1 MIISNDLMT
10 ITEQVENTLPIVAS
24 TGEQAGQWGV
34 LQIQIQIQI
43 QSQRQENNARK
54 QIQLLNGLVIILIY
68 KRIDSYTSVRGAK
81 MNVPMPDPQMA
92 RPEKV

>member
-1 MIISNDLMT
+1 MIISNDLTMT

-24 TGEQAGQWGV
+24 TGEQPGQWGV
-34 LQIQIQIQI
+34 LQIQI

-54 QIQLLNGLVIILIY
+54 QIQLLNVLVIILIY

>member
-1 MIISNDLMT
+1 MIISNDL

-24 TGEQAGQWGV
+24 TVEQPGQWGV
-34 LQIQIQIQI
+34 LQIQI

-54 QIQLLNGLVIILIY
+54 QLQLLNGLVIILIY

>member
-1 MIISNDLMT
+1 MIISNDL

-24 TGEQAGQWGV
+24 TVEQPGQWGV
-34 LQIQIQIQI
+34 LQIQI
-43 QSQRQENNARK
+43 QSQRQENNTRK

-68 KRIDSYTSVRGAK
+68 KMIDSYTSVRGAK

>member
-1 MIISNDLMT
+1 MIISNDLTMT

-24 TGEQAGQWGV
+24 TGEQSGQWGL
-34 LQIQIQIQI
+34 LQIQR

-54 QIQLLNGLVIILIY
+54 QIQLLNVLVIILIY

>member
-24 TGEQAGQWGV
+24 TGEQPGQWGV
-34 LQIQIQIQI
+34 LQIQI

>member
-1 MIISNDLMT
+1 MIISNDL

-24 TGEQAGQWGV
+24 TVEQPGQWGV
-34 LQIQIQIQI
+34 LQIQI